1 MLIARKQ
8 TRKELRR
15 LHPLLFT
22 LNAMPRKSKPAA
34 SIPLLSRPLSDV
46 DSILGIDPS
55 LTSTGLCVID
65 HHGALIESTTLG
77 SKKTGPARLVDLRD
91 ALDAYFKRTMPTVCA
106 LEGYSFGSKHA
117 REAVAEWGGLI
128 RVLLYEWKIPT
139 LIVPPMTLKKF
150 VLPSAGSLQKNRV
163 ALESYKR
170 WHVSFQ
176 TDDECDAHA
185 LAQLALM
192 RAGIDASDDAMASA
206 CQRMASAAK
215 SAALIG

>member
-1 MLIARKQ
+1 
-8 TRKELRR
+8 
-15 LHPLLFT
+15 
-22 LNAMPRKSKPAA
+22 
-34 SIPLLSRPLSDV
+34 
-46 DSILGIDPS
+46 
-55 LTSTGLCVID
+55 
-65 HHGALIESTTLG
+65 
-77 SKKTGPARLVDLRD
+77 
-91 ALDAYFKRTMPTVCA
+91 MPTVCA

-150 VLPSAGSLQKNRV
+150 VLPSAGSLQKNRI

-170 WHVSFQ
+170 WNVSFQ

-192 RAGIDASDDAMASA
+192 RSVIDSNRLEMVSA
-206 CQRMASAAK
+206 CDRMASAAQ

>member
-1 MLIARKQ
+1 
-8 TRKELRR
+8 
-15 LHPLLFT
+15 
-22 LNAMPRKSKPAA
+22 MPRKSKPSA
-34 SIPLLSRPLSDV
+34 SVPLLSRPLSEI

-65 HHGALIESTTLG
+65 HHGALIESTTLS

-91 ALDAYFKRTMPTVCA
+91 ALDAYFKRTMPTACA

-139 LIVPPMTLKKF
+139 LVVPPMTLKKF
-150 VLPSAGSLQKNRV
+150 VLPSAGNLQKNRI

-170 WHVSFQ
+170 WNVSFQ

-185 LAQLALM
+185 LAQLALVRVQM
-192 RAGIDASDDAMASA
+192 ETRTGFVNASCA
-206 CQRMASAAK
+206 RMTSAAQ
-215 SAALIG
+215 SSSRL